1 MYRKLDELGEQVE
14 DLDSRTMDMIGNR
27 AKELNRDL
35 EDILR
40 KLQNM
45 DYINYDKNKIDYLY
59 EILNKS
65 MEYDD
70 HVLIVLDRLKSLEKI
85 HKDSPNI
92 DDSINGII
100 ERQSLIDRIFT
111 FEDQQIAKTKTK
123 MLETAQEIKKAMA
136 EVQHIQK

>member
-40 KLQNM
+40 RLQNM

-59 EILNKS
+59 EVLCKS
-65 MEYDD
+65 MDNEEP
-70 HVLIVLDRLKSLEKI
+70 VEIVLDRLKSLEKI
-85 HKDSPNI
+85 YKESPNI
-92 DDSINGII
+92 EDSICTII
-100 ERQSLIDRIFT
+100 ERQDLIDRLFVQ
-111 FEDQQIAKTKTK
+111 EDEQIVRTKE
-123 MLETAQEIKKAMA
+123 LLVQTAHNMKDQ
-136 EVQHIQK
+136 V